1 MPGGR
6 RPALSDQLPPPHGR
20 LRDRLREETESAI
33 LDAAEQAIGEEG
45 LNAARVERIAA
56 RAGVAVGTLYNHF
69 RDRSALVNA
78 LYEARA
84 GELHD
89 LLAASLAATADRPA
103 AEQVRVMLAA
113 MVRHARD
120 HGRLFSALMQDND
133 GPSRLRPPTS
143 ARSDMGTFAEASS
156 PAASR
161 TGSSARIRR
170 RSSPRRWSPA
180 HGSSSRGRSRGRR
193 ARPRWTPSPRSMSA
207 ASRAERPGL
216 PAGHPPRHRRQR
228 PLAERDVLP

>member
-1 MPGGR
+1 MSGGR
-6 RPALSDQLPPPHGR
+6 RPALSDQLPPHHGR

-69 RDRSALVNA
+69 RDRSTLVNA

-143 ARSDMGTFAEASS
+143 ARSDMGTFAEAIV
-156 PAASR
+156 
-161 TGSSARIRR
+161 ARGIANGEFREDPQAIFAEALVAGAR
-170 RSSPRRWSPA
+170 LVLA
-180 HGSSSRGRSRGRR
+180 R
-193 ARPRWTPSPRSMSA
+193 AIEGKTSE
-207 ASRAERPGL
+207 AEVD
-216 PAGHPPRHRRQR
+216 A
-228 PLAERDVLP
+228 LAEIYVRGVSR